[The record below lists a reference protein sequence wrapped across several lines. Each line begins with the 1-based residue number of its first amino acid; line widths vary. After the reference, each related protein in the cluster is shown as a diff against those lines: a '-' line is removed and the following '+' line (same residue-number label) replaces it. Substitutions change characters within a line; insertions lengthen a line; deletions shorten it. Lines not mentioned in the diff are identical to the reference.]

1 MFGYS
6 KTFPQEQK
14 SRKRW
19 WLAGWRGMYDDDA
32 AEMRCTTRQE
42 DVVVKEDA
50 ALQYRYMLS
59 RHDMSEAGSCM
70 WP

>member
-1 MFGYS
+1 MFGCS
-6 KTFPQEQK
+6 ETFHRNRETK

-19 WLAGWRGMYDDDA
+19 WLAGYVCMMQLICAVQHGKRMYSIA
-32 AEMRCTTRQE
+32 TQTKMRP
-42 DVVVKEDA
+42 
-50 ALQYRYMLS
+50 YRLS